1 MGTGH
6 MTGGDRYKGDAMTK
20 ETKMPKERAEHVMS
34 LRLTDSDWKLVVH
47 VANTLGVSASKAAR
61 LMLRRADGGAAAAN
75 AAPVIDALRDEPDTV
90 RAFHLLSRSLDKQG
104 VLLNQIA
111 RKVNSGA
118 AVDAE
123 AGMAFRAC
131 QHGFMTARCEH
142 RDGDRGPAGTGTVSA
157 PQRKPFM
164 FHGTPPR
171 RVYNPAG

>member
-1 MGTGH
+1 

-75 AAPVIDALRDEPDTV
+75 AAPVIDALRDELDDTV
-90 RAFHLLSRSLDKQG
+90 RAFDLLSRSLDKQG

-111 RKVNSGA
+111 RKINSGA

-123 AGMAFRAC
+123 AGTAFRAC
-131 QHGFMTARCEH
+131 QHEFMTARWALEK
-142 RDGDRGPAGTGTVSA
+142 
-157 PQRKPFM
+157 KPGQIMSRLGFS
-164 FHGTPPR
+164 TLVAESDPWQ
-171 RVYNPAG
+171 

>member
-1 MGTGH
+1 

-75 AAPVIDALRDEPDTV
+75 AAPVIDALRDELDDTV
-90 RAFHLLSRSLDKQG
+90 RAFDLLSRSLDKQG

-111 RKVNSGA
+111 RRINAGA

-123 AGMAFRAC
+123 AGQALRDCAAELWNARRALE
-131 QHGFMTARCEH
+131 M
-142 RDGDRGPAGTGTVSA
+142 
-157 PQRKPFM
+157 KPGQIM
-164 FHGTPPR
+164 SRLGLSE
-171 RVYNPAG
+171 VLEAMDAWQ